1 MHLFLQGPM
10 GIGKSTLLREALI
23 PAASVLAGFATQ
35 RLVENGKT
43 IGYRAVSADGP
54 LCPVETPYSEG
65 IGGVF
70 LLRGNRDVSVLEQII
85 EQAEQDMQKE
95 HVKLLILDEIGGIE
109 LTSQRFMASLMR
121 ILSGKKPCAG
131 VFKSAGN
138 LAHTSS
144 VLGLE
149 QSYPSLHG
157 GLEQHI
163 LLNGRIL
170 TLTNENR
177 QKVQYC
183 LQEFI
188 KAVLKN

>member
-23 PAASVLAGFATQ
+23 PAVSVLAGFASQ

-43 IGYRAVSADGP
+43 IGYRAVSVNGS
-54 LCPVETPYSEG
+54 LCPVETPYSKG
-65 IGGVF
+65 TGGVF
-70 LLRGNRDVSVLEQII
+70 LLRGNRDVSILEQII
-85 EQAEQDMQKE
+85 EQAAQDMQKE
-95 HVKLLILDEIGGIE
+95 NVKLLILDEIGGIE

-131 VFKSAGN
+131 IFKSAEN

-144 VLGLE
+144 VFGLE
-149 QSYPSLHG
+149 QSYPSLHKT
-157 GLEQHI
+157 LEQHI

-177 QKVQYC
+177 QIVQSC

-188 KAVLKN
+188 KAVLRN